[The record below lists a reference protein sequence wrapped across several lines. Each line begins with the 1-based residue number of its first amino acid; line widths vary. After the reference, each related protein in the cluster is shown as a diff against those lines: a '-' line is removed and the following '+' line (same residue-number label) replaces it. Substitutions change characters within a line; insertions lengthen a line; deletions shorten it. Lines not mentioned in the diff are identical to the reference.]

1 MLTLI
6 LDTAYNLKVAIIDN
20 DKVVADLI
28 FEEKRADRY
37 MQIIDN
43 SLKKCGYA
51 IEQVNNIAVNIGP
64 GSFTGLRVAVSVVK
78 GLAFGKNIDIYTFTS
93 FDFCDALKKENI
105 ILPAFSDF
113 VYVKYSDGAMDC
125 VKTDELK
132 EKAFVTNFDEII
144 STQNLCGIYIKKVKT
159 KDPIEVFKGAKKVEK
174 LTDIRPVYLRKSQA
188 EIALE
193 EKKKKI

>member
-51 IEQVNNIAVNIGP
+51 IDQVNNIAVNIGP

-78 GLAFGKNIDIYTFTS
+78 GLAFGKNIDVYTFTS
-93 FDFCDALKKENI
+93 FDLCDALKKENI

-132 EKAFVTNFDEII
+132 EKDFVTNFDEII

-159 KDPIEVFKGAKKVEK
+159 KDPMQVFKGAKKVEK